1 MKERLK
7 ELRKTLGLKQRE
19 LAARLGV
26 TVGIVGGWEC
36 GRDDIPKTRI
46 YQICKEYNVRE
57 RWLVDGEGEMF
68 EPTADKSAQ
77 YVDWLVSLYD
87 DLSPEFQGVFRRVA
101 RDVLG
106 ADIPEDDA
114 PDSGADQR
122 ADQTAGDVDS

>member
-1 MKERLK
+1 MKDRLK
-7 ELRKTLGLKQRE
+7 ELRRALGLKQRE
-19 LAARLGV
+19 VAARIGV
-26 TVGIVGGWEC
+26 PVSSVGAWEI
-36 GRDDIPKTRI
+36 GKAPIPAARI

-68 EPTADKSAQ
+68 EPEADKSAQ

-106 ADIPEDDA
+106 ADIPEDQDEPGDDA
-114 PDSGADQR
+114 QPAS
-122 ADQTAGDVDS
+122 DVDP